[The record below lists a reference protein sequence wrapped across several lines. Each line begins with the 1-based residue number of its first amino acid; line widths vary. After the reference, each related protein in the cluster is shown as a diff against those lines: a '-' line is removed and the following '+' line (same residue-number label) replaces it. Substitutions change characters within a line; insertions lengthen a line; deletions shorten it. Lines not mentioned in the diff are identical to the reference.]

1 MSWESSIVTASV
13 VLELERYDDLIED
26 QDTIV
31 RYPASDIRKISHLGK
46 GAFCDVSLVIAQST
60 KKQLAMKRL
69 DEEKI
74 DSTEHFHK
82 AATDLIMEAYYLS
95 KLNHPNIIKIR
106 GVSSTAFSSSYGAD
120 GHGYFIIMDVMKET
134 LRDRIPK
141 WYSDKNS
148 FYGKKKGLKDRLTGK
163 QKKLSLCSMYGRIE
177 TAALGIT
184 EAMNYMHE
192 KGIIIRDL
200 KPANVGFHADDGK
213 VCLLDFG
220 FARELS
226 LCTDGEICGTPRYM
240 APEVLRGEGYSLKSD
255 VYSFGIML
263 HEIASLEHSWRSRKR
278 SISSHGELL
287 NACDTLPKPSTKII
301 PCRSTALLIEDCVS
315 DDPESRPTFDVI
327 CMTLNQILQSVVSM
341 NHTDDFSAL
350 KSQMETFGRN
360 SFSSLPDSFSLSGD
374 DLNGDDGFFNRSSE
388 W

>member
-1 MSWESSIVTASV
+1 MGLESSIITASV

-46 GAFCDVSLVIAQST
+46 GAFCDVSLVITQST
-60 KKQLAMKRL
+60 KTQLAMKCL

-74 DSTEHFHK
+74 ESTEHFHK
-82 AATDLIMEAYYLS
+82 AATDLMMEAYYLS

-106 GVSSTAFSSSYGAD
+106 GVSSTPFSSSYGAD
-120 GHGYFIIMDVMKET
+120 RDGYFIIIDVMQET

-141 WYSDKNS
+141 WYSDKSS
-148 FYGKKKGLKDRLTGK
+148 FDSKKKGLKDRLTGK
-163 QKKLSLCSMYGRIE
+163 QKKLNLGSMYGRIE
-177 TAALGIT
+177 TAALGIA

-192 KGIIIRDL
+192 QGIIIRDL
-200 KPANVGFHADDGK
+200 KPANVGFHVDDGK

-226 LCTDGEICGTPRYM
+226 LCTNGEICGTPRYM

-263 HEIASLEHSWRSRKR
+263 HEIASLEHSWRPRKR
-278 SISSHGELL
+278 SISSHAELL
-287 NACDTLPKPSTKII
+287 DACDTLPKPSTKNI
-301 PCRSTALLIEDCVS
+301 PCRNTALLIEDCVS

-327 CMTLNQILQSVVSM
+327 CMTLNQILPSVVSM
-341 NHTDDFSAL
+341 KHIDDFSAL
-350 KSQMETFGRN
+350 KSQMETFGSN
-360 SFSSLPDSFSLSGD
+360 SISTLPGSFLLSDDEFDGNEGFFSSA
-374 DLNGDDGFFNRSSE
+374 E
-388 W
+388 V